1 MSITTKLARR
11 YECEQVMPVPVMKRK
26 LLCEQC
32 PTSCTTSCTTSLA
45 QITPIALSIA
55 PITPIAPI
63 ASPPSSITEYSYDAH
78 VIPGSIVTYT
88 ETSIPDGYYLCDG
101 SYVSRTVDSI
111 LFQAIGTFY
120 GNGDGS
126 TTFGLP
132 NLMNGE
138 QNHYLIKR

>member
-11 YECEQVMPVPVMKRK
+11 YNCEQVMPVPVMKRK

-32 PTSCTTSCTTSLA
+32 PTSCT
-45 QITPIALSIA
+45 ITPITAPIALMTTSIAPIALMTSSIA
-55 PITPIAPI
+55 PIT
-63 ASPPSSITEYSYDAH
+63 EYSSDAH
-78 VIPGSIVTYT
+78 VLPGSIVTYT
-88 ETSIPDGYYLCDG
+88 LTFIPDGYYLCDG
-101 SYVSRTVDSI
+101 SNVSRTVDSV

-120 GNGDGS
+120 GSGDGS

>member
-11 YECEQVMPVPVMKRK
+11 YNCEQVMPVPVMKRK

-32 PTSCTTSCTTSLA
+32 PARCILP
-45 QITPIALSIA
+45 ITAPIAVTVSTAPIALMTSSIA
-55 PITPIAPI
+55 PIT
-63 ASPPSSITEYSYDAH
+63 EYSSDAH
-78 VIPGSIVTYT
+78 VLPGSIVTYT
-88 ETSIPDGYYLCDG
+88 LTSIPDGYYVCDG
-101 SYVSRTVDSI
+101 SNVSRTVDSV

-120 GNGDGS
+120 GSGDGS

-132 NLMNGE
+132 NLINGE

>member
-11 YECEQVMPVPVMKRK
+11 YNCEQVMPVPVMKRK

-32 PTSCTTSCTTSLA
+32 PTSCT
-45 QITPIALSIA
+45 ITPIAVTAPIALMTSSIA
-55 PITPIAPI
+55 PIT
-63 ASPPSSITEYSYDAH
+63 EYSSDAH
-78 VIPGSIVTYT
+78 VLPGSIVTYT
-88 ETSIPDGYYLCDG
+88 LTSIPDGYYLCDG
-101 SYVSRTVDSI
+101 SNVSRTVDSV

-120 GNGDGS
+120 GNGNDS

>member
-11 YECEQVMPVPVMKRK
+11 YNCEQVMPVPVMKRK

-32 PTSCTTSCTTSLA
+32 PAQCTISTTMTTSM
-45 QITPIALSIA
+45 IA
-55 PITPIAPI
+55 PITTI
-63 ASPPSSITEYSYDAH
+63 ASMTTSNAPITEYSSDAH
-78 VIPGSIVTYT
+78 VLPGSIVTYT
-88 ETSIPDGYYLCDG
+88 LTSIPDGYYVCDG
-101 SYVSRTVDSI
+101 SNVSRTVDSV

-120 GNGDGS
+120 GSGDGS

-132 NLMNGE
+132 NLINGE